1 MGALLLVPGAQ
12 RAVGVIATIASG
24 PLQKFI
30 TELGD
35 IQGAGERF
43 PATQT
48 FSAAVLPALGAA
60 QKEGFSFTVPKE
72 ALLVNADR
80 SSLV

>member
-1 MGALLLVPGAQ
+1 MGALLLVPGAH

-35 IQGAGERF
+35 IQGAGALFPCNPNLLCSSASRSGGCTERGF
-43 PATQT
+43 FIYGP
-48 FSAAVLPALGAA
+48 
-60 QKEGFSFTVPKE
+60 EGSIVSE
-72 ALLVNADR
+72 C
-80 SSLV
+80 